1 MAAFYAIYYGP
12 EGLKLKARHA
22 HHYAL
27 ILSEGSLNFS
37 KNSNRC
43 IYKKKI
49 DKLFKGLKI
58 RITLFKTR
66 CFSIQSK

>member
-37 KNSNRC
+37 KRSNRC
-43 IYKKKI
+43 IYE
-49 DKLFKGLKI
+49 KLTDNFL
-58 RITLFKTR
+58 RA
-66 CFSIQSK
+66 